1 MLTTDQ
7 PELVMYDWRNGRW
20 AQVQKGDMR
29 GPSYFTDKFKGRII
43 GRRSVGKS
51 ECSENMEGYDLG
63 KSA

>member
-1 MLTTDQ
+1 MGAST
-7 PELVMYDWRNGRW
+7 EG
-20 AQVQKGDMR
+20 GHE

-43 GRRSVGKS
+43 GRRSAGKS

>member
-1 MLTTDQ
+1 
-7 PELVMYDWRNGRW
+7 MYDWRNGRW
-20 AQVQKGDMR
+20 AQVQKWDMR

-43 GRRSVGKS
+43 GRRSAGKS